1 MGDTTRKRPVPGRAG
16 RFGKPAVS
24 LMTRARERAVARQSD
39 EACVRRWSADL
50 LNVGGVET
58 FVAVLDLELD
68 LLPFGKRFEAVHRD
82 GGEMHED
89 VFSALLFNEAVALGI
104 IEPLHFPSGHARC
117 LLRGETD
124 PAPRCAGRAVGGSR
138 API

>member
-1 MGDTTRKRPVPGRAG
+1 MPKRPVPGRTG
-16 RFGKPAVS
+16 RFGKPVVN
-24 LMTRARERAVARQSD
+24 LNARSPGVQTARRQSE

-68 LLPFGKRFEAVHRD
+68 LLSFGKRFEAVHRD
-82 GGEMHED
+82 SGEMHED
-89 VFSALLFNEAVALGI
+89 VFAALLFNEAVALGG